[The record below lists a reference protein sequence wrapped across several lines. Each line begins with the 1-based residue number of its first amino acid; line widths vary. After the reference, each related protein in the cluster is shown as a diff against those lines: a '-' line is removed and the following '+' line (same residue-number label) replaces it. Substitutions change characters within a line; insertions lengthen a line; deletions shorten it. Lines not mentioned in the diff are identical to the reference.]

1 MLRRHFFKSAGL
13 LGLANVLNLKVSAA
27 PAEMTTRQYWLS
39 ILEKIA
45 SPVLTALAE
54 DHLKV
59 RMPVESTGKN
69 REIYSHLEAFGRLLA
84 GIAPWLNLED
94 GTDKKEN
101 ELRSKYFSL
110 TVKALQNAV
119 NPSSKDYM
127 NFTEGGQPLVDAAFL
142 ANGLI
147 RSPKLWNALNKDVQ
161 KQVYNAF
168 LLTRNIKPG
177 RSNWLL
183 FSGMIEAFF
192 LKYGF
197 EYDKMRVDYAISQH
211 DQWYKGDGI
220 YGDGPD
226 FHWDYYNSFVIQPFL
241 TDILNIVALKDKSYA
256 QTLET
261 AMTRA
266 VRYAAVQER
275 FVATDGSF
283 PVIGRSIVY
292 RGGAFQNLAN
302 IALLQ
307 KLPKEINPAQVRE
320 ALTAVIRKTNE
331 SPENYDTKG
340 WLRIGLNG
348 HQPRLS
354 EGYIS
359 TGSLYLCSVILLP
372 LGLAP
377 ENEFWAAPPQSWTS
391 KKVWNGEDLDAD
403 QAIK

>member
-1 MLRRHFFKSAGL
+1 MFRRHFFKSAGL
-13 LGLANVLNLKVSAA
+13 LGLANVLSFKVDASVPEAD
-27 PAEMTTRQYWLS
+27 TRQYWLE

-54 DHLKV
+54 DQLKA

-69 REIYSHLEAFGRLLA
+69 REMYSHLEAFGRLLS
-84 GIAPWLNLED
+84 GISPWLNLED
-94 GTDKKEN
+94 GPDKKEN
-101 ELRSKYFSL
+101 ELRNKYFSL
-110 TVKALQNAV
+110 AVKALQNAV

-142 ANGLI
+142 AHGLI
-147 RSPKLWNALNKDVQ
+147 RSPTLWNALSKDVQ
-161 KQVYNAF
+161 KQVYNAL
-168 LLTRNIKPG
+168 LLTRGIKPG

-197 EYDKMRVDYAISQH
+197 DYDKMRVDYAISQH
-211 DQWYKGDGI
+211 EQWYKGDGV

-241 TDILNIVALKDKSYA
+241 TDILRIVALHDKSYS

-261 AMTRA
+261 ITTRA

-275 FVATDGSF
+275 FIAADGSF
-283 PVIGRSIVY
+283 PVIGRSMVY

-307 KLPKEINPAQVRE
+307 KLPKEVKPAQVRE

-331 SPENYDTKG
+331 SPGNYDAKG

-354 EGYIS
+354 EAYIS
-359 TGSLYLCSVILLP
+359 TGSLYLCAVILLP
-372 LGLAP
+372 LGLPAD
-377 ENEFWAAPPQSWTS
+377 NEFWAAAPQRWTS
-391 KKVWNGEDLDAD
+391 KKVWDGEDLDAD
-403 QAIK
+403 HAIK

>member
-1 MLRRHFFKSAGL
+1 MFRRHFFKSAGL

-27 PAEMTTRQYWLS
+27 PAEMATRQYWLS

-45 SPVLTALAE
+45 SPVLTALAG
-54 DHLKV
+54 DQLKV

-94 GTDKKEN
+94 GTDKNEN

-142 ANGLI
+142 ANGLV
-147 RSPKLWNALNKDVQ
+147 RSPKLWNALSKDVQ
-161 KQVYNAF
+161 KQVHNAF

-211 DQWYKGDGI
+211 EQWYKGDGI

-241 TDILNIVALKDKSYA
+241 TDILRIVALQDKSYS

-261 AMTRA
+261 IMTRA

-302 IALLQ
+302 ITLLQ
-307 KLPKEINPAQVRE
+307 KLPKELKPAQVRE

-331 SPENYDTKG
+331 NPENYDTKG

-354 EGYIS
+354 EAYIS
-359 TGSLYLCSVILLP
+359 TGSLYLCSTIFLP

-377 ENEFWAAPPQSWTS
+377 ENEFWAAPPQPWTS

-403 QAIK
+403 HAIK